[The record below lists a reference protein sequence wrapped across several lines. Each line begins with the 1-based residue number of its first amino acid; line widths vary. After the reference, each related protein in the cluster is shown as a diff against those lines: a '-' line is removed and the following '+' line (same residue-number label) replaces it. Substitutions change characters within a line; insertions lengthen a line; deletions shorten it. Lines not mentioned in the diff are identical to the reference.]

1 MLLVETGVWVT
12 GLLTVLV
19 GRVVVQG
26 WWHWRQRGDWL
37 YGGMWLGFVG
47 ITCFHGLD
55 VTLFDGR
62 VNGLAWLLLA
72 VLAKRAI

>member
-1 MLLVETGVWVT
+1 
-12 GLLTVLV
+12 
-19 GRVVVQG
+19 
-26 WWHWRQRGDWL
+26 
-37 YGGMWLGFVG
+37 LGFVG